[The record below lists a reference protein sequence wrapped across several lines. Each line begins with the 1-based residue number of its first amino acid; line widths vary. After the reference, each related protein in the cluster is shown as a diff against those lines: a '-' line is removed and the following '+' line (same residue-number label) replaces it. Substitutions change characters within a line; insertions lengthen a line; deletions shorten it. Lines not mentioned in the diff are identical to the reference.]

1 MNITVLDMDTI
12 GADLDLS
19 PLTSLGNCVIYPNT
33 TPGELPQRLADAE
46 VVILNKIKLTADIL
60 AGAPRLKLICVA
72 ATGFDNIDL
81 AYCRAHGIG
90 VANVPGYSTDS
101 VAMVTVSLVLAL
113 AGKLGTF
120 TQFVDS
126 GDYTRSGVPNR
137 LTPAFHDL
145 SGKTWGILGYGNI
158 GRKVADVARAFG
170 CKVIYNR
177 QTPSDDQAFRSVDD
191 LCAESDILTLHCPLN
206 DKTRGLI
213 DSRRLNLMKKDA
225 ILVNVARG
233 AVCDESALAEAMKAD
248 RIGGLGCDV
257 YSVEPFGPAHPYN
270 EILGLPNVL
279 LTPHIAW
286 ASFEARTRV
295 VKEMAENI
303 RAFALGTLRNRVEG

>member
-12 GADLDLS
+12 GADLDPS
-19 PLTSLGNCVIYPNT
+19 PLTALGPCLIYPNT
-33 TPGELPQRLADAE
+33 TAQELPQRLADAE
-46 VVILNKIKLTADIL
+46 VVILNKIKLTAEIL
-60 AGAPRLKLICVA
+60 AGAPKLKLICVA

-81 AYCRAHGIG
+81 TYCRKAGIG
-90 VANVPGYSTDS
+90 VTNVPGYSTDS

-113 AGKLGTF
+113 AGKLPTF
-120 TQFVDS
+120 TKFVDN

-158 GRKVADVARAFG
+158 GKKVADVARAFG
-170 CKVIYNR
+170 CHVIYNR
-177 QTPSDDQAFRSVDD
+177 QTPSEDPDYRSVDA

-206 DKTRGLI
+206 SATRGLI
-213 DSRRLNLMKKDA
+213 DSRRLGLMKKDA

-233 AVCDESALAEAMKAD
+233 AVWDEKALAEAVKNG

-257 YSVEPFGPAHPYN
+257 YATEPFGPEHPYN
-270 EILGLPNVL
+270 EILGLPNVI

-295 VKEMAENI
+295 VQEMAENI
-303 RAFALGTLRNRVEG
+303 RAFAQGVPRNRVEG

>member
-33 TPGELPQRLADAE
+33 AADALPERLRDAE
-46 VVILNKIKLTADIL
+46 VVILNKIKLTAAIL
-60 AGAPRLKLICVA
+60 AGAPKLRLICVA

-113 AGKLGTF
+113 AGKLGAF

-126 GDYTRSGVPNR
+126 GDYTRSGSPNR

-158 GRKVADVARAFG
+158 GKKVALVARAFG

-177 QTPSDDQAFRSVDD
+177 QTPSDDPDYRTVDA

-206 DKTRGLI
+206 AKTRGLI
-213 DSRRLNLMKKDA
+213 DSRRLGLMKKDA

-233 AVCDESALAEAMKAD
+233 AVCDETALAKAIQAG
-248 RIGGLGCDV
+248 RLGGLGCDV
-257 YSVEPFGPAHPYN
+257 YSAEPFGPAHPYN
-270 EILGLPNVL
+270 DILGLPNVL

-295 VKEMAENI
+295 VQEMAENI
-303 RAFALGTLRNRVEG
+303 RAFSQGRLRNRVER